1 MLNFILGLLVGYYV
15 SSNKEIVKKY
25 YNIFI
30 NWVKEKINKN
40 QEQ

>member
-1 MLNFILGLLVGYYV
+1 MLNFILGLLVGYYI

-25 YNIFI
+25 YDMFI
-30 NWVKEKINKN
+30 NWVKEKTNKN